1 MHQPRVTKAV
11 ALEKAEVVTVAWMLV
26 GSGSCGTV
34 EVSSAP
40 RRMKENRRELKNV
53 GVATGL
59 GGNAGMTAVNGGVG
73 GGGTGL
79 FAAVTSTI
87 AWQRGP
93 STLACTARA
102 CMHVVGGGVETG
114 C

>member
-40 RRMKENRRELKNV
+40 RRMKENRR
-53 GVATGL
+53 
-59 GGNAGMTAVNGGVG
+59 
-73 GGGTGL
+73 
-79 FAAVTSTI
+79 
-87 AWQRGP
+87 
-93 STLACTARA
+93 
-102 CMHVVGGGVETG
+102 
-114 C
+114 